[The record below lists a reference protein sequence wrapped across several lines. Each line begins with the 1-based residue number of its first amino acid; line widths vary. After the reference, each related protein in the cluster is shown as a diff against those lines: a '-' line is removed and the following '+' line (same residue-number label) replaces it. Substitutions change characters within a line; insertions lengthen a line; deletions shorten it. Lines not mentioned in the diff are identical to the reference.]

1 MQLER
6 NRSWNFAAVVEDDLD
21 RFTVSVGLCHYSG
34 EALKNITVFKL
45 HDISMSPDLPMYLR
59 AVPLVSCRRDV

>member
-21 RFTVSVGLCHYSG
+21 RFTVSVGS
-34 EALKNITVFKL
+34 TTSV
-45 HDISMSPDLPMYLR
+45 DICVIP
-59 AVPLVSCRRDV
+59 VRR